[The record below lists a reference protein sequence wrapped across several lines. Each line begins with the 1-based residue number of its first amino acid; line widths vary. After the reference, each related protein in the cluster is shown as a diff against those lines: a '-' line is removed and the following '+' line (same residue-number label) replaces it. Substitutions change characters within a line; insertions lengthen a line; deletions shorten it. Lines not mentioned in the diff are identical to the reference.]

1 MSTIPI
7 FNSIR
12 IIPRETE
19 FLDRKRGSRGE
30 IYYDKDNNSF
40 RLYDGELIGG
50 FELARND
57 LGNVTDADFLAKA
70 TAAGVG
76 GGGGNTT
83 VTVSDQVPATP
94 DSGNLWLNTNNGILY
109 VYIDDGDSEQW
120 IQPSVPAPDL
130 TGYLTSSDL
139 TDYATTASLS
149 AVATSGDYNDLSNKP
164 TIPTDIG
171 DLTDDTNLLFS
182 GDYGDLSNKPTIP
195 AALTDLGITDGTI
208 GQVLTTDGAGG
219 FTFEDAGGGGG
230 IGSFVFTGTNID
242 TDDSSGITVT
252 PAATFQSDI
261 IAENEIIA
269 PLISVTD
276 INVTGNFSSTGSG
289 TPEIISDNEIYL
301 TPGTTTILNGLTTF
315 YQTSEVIGTKTG
327 ATGVVEHDFST
338 GSLFLHSS
346 IAANFTANIT
356 NIPTTNNR
364 SSSVALMLDQGATAY
379 IPNAVQI
386 DGVAQTIKWSGG
398 SVPSGTNN
406 YFDIVNFTLIRAN
419 NAWTVIGSL
428 STYN

>member
-12 IIPRETE
+12 IIPRDTE

-30 IYYDKDNNSF
+30 IYYDKDNNTF
-40 RLYDGELIGG
+40 RLFDGQLIGG
-50 FELARND
+50 FELSKND
-57 LGNVTDADFLAKA
+57 LSNVTNDAFLAKA

-83 VTVSDQVPATP
+83 VTVSDEVPATP

-130 TGYLTSSDL
+130 SG
-139 TDYATTASLS
+139 YATTASLS
-149 AVATSGDYNDLSNKP
+149 AVATSGSYNDLSDKPTIP
-164 TIPTDIG
+164 TIPTDIS

-182 GDYGDLSNKPTIP
+182 GDYVDLTNKPTIP
-195 AALTDLGITDGTI
+195 VALTDLGISDGTV
-208 GQVLTTDGAGG
+208 GQVLTTDGDGN
-219 FTFEDAGGGGG
+219 FTFEDAATGGGD

-242 TDDSSGITVT
+242 TDDSSGISVT
-252 PAATFQSDI
+252 PAVTFESDI
-261 IAENEIIA
+261 IVENEINAATIF
-269 PLISVTD
+269 VT
-276 INVTGNFSSTGSG
+276 NVNVAGSFTSTGSG
-289 TPEIISDNEIYL
+289 TPEIVSDNEIFL
-301 TPGTTTILNGLTTF
+301 TPGTTTVLNGLTTF
-315 YQTSEVIGTKTG
+315 NQTTEVVNTKTG
-327 ATGVVEHDFST
+327 ATGTIEHDFST
-338 GSLFLHSS
+338 GSLFLHSN
-346 IAANFTANIT
+346 IAANFTANFT
-356 NIPTTNNR
+356 NVPTTNNR
-364 SSSVALMLDQGATAY
+364 STTVALILDQGATAY
-379 IPNAVQI
+379 IPNALQI
-386 DGVAQTIKWSGG
+386 DGAAQTIKWSGG

-406 YFDIVNFTLIRAN
+406 YIDIVNFTLIRAN